1 MKKVLKYTGIG
12 LLALLALAFFLPIL
26 FKGKIIKIVKAEINK
41 NIEAKVDFRDVSLSL
56 FRHFPKL
63 SIGLETISVVGVKEF
78 EKDTLLSAVRMD
90 ASVNLMGLFSG
101 KNMKVYGVYLESPR
115 IHALVNKKG
124 KANWEI
130 TREDTAVAPAGEPSA
145 FQVKLEK
152 YAIKNG
158 YVYYRDES
166 SNMSAEIEG
175 LDHEGSGDFTQDLF
189 TLSTETKAAAANFT
203 YTGIPYLIDAETGI
217 GAAEINCCNRPA

>member
-78 EKDTLLSAVRMD
+78 EKRHAVER
-90 ASVNLMGLFSG
+90 
-101 KNMKVYGVYLESPR
+101 R
-115 IHALVNKKG
+115 
-124 KANWEI
+124 
-130 TREDTAVAPAGEPSA
+130 
-145 FQVKLEK
+145 
-152 YAIKNG
+152 
-158 YVYYRDES
+158 
-166 SNMSAEIEG
+166 
-175 LDHEGSGDFTQDLF
+175 
-189 TLSTETKAAAANFT
+189 
-203 YTGIPYLIDAETGI
+203 
-217 GAAEINCCNRPA
+217 